1 MDPTEW
7 GPLKERLT
15 ELFAT
20 KTRDEWCELMEHT
33 DVCFAPVLTMSEAA
47 QHPHNLERET
57 FIEVGGATQPAPAP
71 RFSRTENEVVS
82 PPAWPGQHTRDVLQD
97 WGVDSDR
104 VEELINS
111 GAVRHAS

>member
-1 MDPTEW
+1 
-7 GPLKERLT
+7 
-15 ELFAT
+15 
-20 KTRDEWCELMEHT
+20 
-33 DVCFAPVLTMSEAA
+33 VCFAPVLTMSEAA